1 LGYNFYIIVDKNAGR
16 WSVATVRIPTPLR
29 RLTGGQ
35 AKVQV
40 NGNNIMDL
48 VASLDKNY
56 PGIKDRLVDETGDI
70 KRFVNIFV
78 NGEEIRTLQGAA
90 TPVTE
95 ADEVSIIPAMAGGTA
110 HTRTQA
116 CFCPS

>member
-1 LGYNFYIIVDKNAGR
+1 MAM
-16 WSVATVRIPTPLR
+16 VRIPTPLR

-40 NGNNIMDL
+40 NGGSIAEL
-48 VASLDKNY
+48 VTSLDKNY

-78 NGEEIRTLQGAA
+78 NGEAAPSIGLAVRPDDEI
-90 TPVTE
+90 
-95 ADEVSIIPAMAGGTA
+95 SIIMALSGG
-110 HTRTQA
+110 
-116 CFCPS
+116 

>member
-1 LGYNFYIIVDKNAGR
+1 M
-16 WSVATVRIPTPLR
+16 ATVRIPTPLR

-40 NGNNIMDL
+40 NGGNISEL
-48 VASLDKNY
+48 VSSLDRAY
-56 PGIKDRLVDETGDI
+56 PGLKDRLVDETGDI

-90 TPVTE
+90 TPLKD
-95 ADEVSIIPAMAGGTA
+95 ADEVSIIPAMAGGI
-110 HTRTQA
+110 HLQA
-116 CFCPS
+116 CFCPRSSP

>member
-1 LGYNFYIIVDKNAGR
+1 M
-16 WSVATVRIPTPLR
+16 ATVRIPTPLR

-40 NGNNIMDL
+40 AGNSIADL
-48 VASLDKNY
+48 VTSLDKSY

-78 NGEEIRTLQGAA
+78 NGEEIRTLQGAS
-90 TPVTE
+90 TPVKE
-95 ADEVSIIPAMAGGTA
+95 SDEVSIIPAMAGGM
-110 HTRTQA
+110 QA